1 MKWPFPRLTRAR
13 RPRQPCLPTLLSWTR
28 GEAVTAADLCEG
40 TAILGQTGGG
50 KSSTSGRLLA
60 EAMLRAGWGGLV
72 CTVKADEAKTWV
84 EYARRA
90 GRLDDLTIV
99 GPAAHHFNPLDDQR
113 KRLGAGGGLCESV
126 VDMFTSLM
134 ELADRGKGQGG
145 GRGDNAYWLLACQQ
159 MIRNFVLLLILAHDK
174 VSALDLYKAIISA
187 PTSLDQVGSEAWQ
200 SKSFCFKLLKAADQ
214 KELTPSQRAD
224 LELAADYVLV
234 QFAGMAD
241 KTRSTIVSTFTSM
254 ADVLLRGVLRDTF
267 GGESTIT
274 PEACSQ
280 GKIILVGLNVKEF
293 GTAGVLA
300 NGIMKF
306 AWQRAMEQRDVAA
319 PGSRP
324 VFLFCDEAQY
334 VVTGTDSLFA
344 TTCRSSQV
352 ALVLLTQNL
361 PILIAALG
369 GGEKGHSEALA
380 LLGNL
385 NTKVFHC
392 NSDPETNE
400 YAANLIGRS
409 RQFFVQGGTS
419 QQGSDWLG
427 QTVGLGQPPQ
437 CSASVSEQLDYEV
450 PPSRFSSLRTGG
462 TAHRGIVDAILFRSG
477 KKFARNDKTWVPV
490 TFRQQP

>member
-1 MKWPFPRLTRAR
+1 MEWPFPRLRRAR
-13 RPRQPCLPTLLSWTR
+13 PPLLPSPPTLLSWTA

-50 KSSTSGRLLA
+50 KSSTSGRLVA
-60 EAMLRAGWGGLV
+60 EAMIRNGWGGLV
-72 CTVKADEAKTWV
+72 CAVKADEASTWV

-90 GRLDDLTIV
+90 GRLDDLLII
-99 GPAAHHFNPLDDQR
+99 GPSAHHFNPLDHQL
-113 KRLGAGGGLCESV
+113 KRLGSGGGLCESV

-145 GRGDNAYWLLACQQ
+145 RGDNAYWLLACQQ
-159 MIRNFVLLLILAHDK
+159 MIRNFTLLLILAQDK

-187 PTSLDQVGSEAWQ
+187 PNSLEQVGSEQWR
-200 SKSFCFKLLKAADQ
+200 KDSFCFKLLKAADQ
-214 KELTPSQRAD
+214 RELATSQRSD

-234 QFAGMAD
+234 QFAGLAE

-274 PEACSQ
+274 PEMCGE
-280 GKIILVGLNVKEF
+280 GKIILVGLSVKEY

-306 AWQRAMEQRDVAA
+306 AWQRAMEQRDVSAPAA
-319 PGSRP
+319 RP

-334 VVTGTDSLFA
+334 MVTGTDSLFA
-344 TTCRSSQV
+344 TTCRSSKV

-369 GGEKGHSEALA
+369 GGDKGRSEALA

-400 YAANLIGRS
+400 YAANLIGRT

-419 QQGSDWLG
+419 QQGSDWLAHTMG
-427 QTVGLGQPPQ
+427 VGQPPQ

-450 PPSRFSSLRTGG
+450 SPSRFACLRTGG
-462 TAHRGIVDAILFRSG
+462 VAHRGIVDSILFRSG
-477 KKFARNDKTWVPV
+477 KKFVASDKTWLAA
-490 TFRQQP
+490 TFRQQL